1 MMEYQGYIAKVE
13 LDEDGDVF
21 HGEVINLRD
30 VITFEGKSVSELR
43 KAMRESVEDYLAFC
57 EERKEEPEKPFS
69 GRLLVRID
77 PALHREIYVRSREE
91 DKSLNSWIA
100 EKLGEA
106 VEGGGQSLKFREAR
120 RKVGLRIAKSNARVG
135 GRLPGVLR
143 GAKRGAR
150 EAVFRPPPGPDRAS
164 APSGDLCSLK
174 GRGQEFEQLDCGE
187 ARRSS

>member
-1 MMEYQGYIAKVE
+1 MMEYQGYVAKVE

-43 KAMRESVEDYLAFC
+43 KAMRESVQDYLAFC

-77 PALHREIYVRSREE
+77 PVLHREIYVRSREE
-91 DKSLNSWIA
+91 DKSLNGWIA

-106 VEGGGQSLKFREAR
+106 VEGEGQ
-120 RKVGLRIAKSNARVG
+120 GLRVN
-135 GRLPGVLR
+135 
-143 GAKRGAR
+143 
-150 EAVFRPPPGPDRAS
+150 EAG
-164 APSGDLCSLK
+164 
-174 GRGQEFEQLDCGE
+174 
-187 ARRSS
+187 

>member
-1 MMEYQGYIAKVE
+1 MMEYRGYVAKVDF
-13 LDEDGDVF
+13 DEDGDLF
-21 HGEVINLRD
+21 HGEVVKLRA
-30 VITFEGKSVSELR
+30 VITFKGKSVSELR

-106 VEGGGQSLKFREAR
+106 VEGEGQSVRFREA
-120 RKVGLRIAKSNARVG
+120 G
-135 GRLPGVLR
+135 
-143 GAKRGAR
+143 
-150 EAVFRPPPGPDRAS
+150 
-164 APSGDLCSLK
+164 
-174 GRGQEFEQLDCGE
+174 
-187 ARRSS
+187 